1 MQEDVPR
8 LMNSFICWRSVT
20 CPIETAVSKILLGA
34 IILSALTGA
43 AKAADITTVPIPTG
57 GIVIH
62 IDGDI
67 AAGDEETF
75 SALKISD
82 PDKSLV
88 WVSGAG
94 GSLVVAFRIGKQI
107 KELGLTTVVNTG
119 GGCASACAMIWM

>member
-1 MQEDVPR
+1 
-8 LMNSFICWRSVT
+8 LS
-20 CPIETAVSKILLGA
+20 A
-34 IILSALTGA
+34 IILSALAGA
-43 AKAADITTVPIPTG
+43 AKAADITTAPIPTG

-67 AAGDEETF
+67 TPGDEKTF

-82 PDKSLV
+82 PDKTLV
-88 WVSGAG
+88 WVSGTG

-119 GGCASACAMIWM
+119 WGLRLILRDDLDGRTARNYRAKFGVGFSCTLRCRITGQA